1 MSARRRAPGEDL
13 DLSPFWDAVDFGP
26 ESILHPWAIG
36 ARTVEL
42 AAVFYT
48 DASLEQF
55 LDGPLQALQDHPQLC
70 EVSSRRS
77 LIEDTE
83 IFDRPVIILSAPRAG
98 STLLWETLAASSE
111 VWTIGGESHHVIE
124 AFPEL
129 NTRERGY
136 VSNRLVAEDL
146 APETAGKLRAG
157 FAGGLRDAGGRL
169 LFATPREERPGKL
182 RFLEKTPK
190 NALRLPFLRALFP
203 EARFLVLYRDPR
215 ENVSSLMEAWRRGG
229 RHYRAFQS
237 LPDWPA
243 GECWKK
249 GEWRMLLPP
258 GWPELRGRS
267 LAEIAAF
274 QWRQSYAVLLDDLA
288 RLPADQWCA
297 VHYSDL
303 LADPAGE
310 IGRLCRFADLR
321 LDGSLQERVGSAL
334 PRSRATLSAPDAEK
348 WKRNEEELEPVV
360 QPLLDI
366 YTRLRNL

>member
-169 LFATPREERPGKL
+169 LFAT
-182 RFLEKTPK
+182 
-190 NALRLPFLRALFP
+190 
-203 EARFLVLYRDPR
+203 
-215 ENVSSLMEAWRRGG
+215 
-229 RHYRAFQS
+229 
-237 LPDWPA
+237 
-243 GECWKK
+243 
-249 GEWRMLLPP
+249 
-258 GWPELRGRS
+258 
-267 LAEIAAF
+267 
-274 QWRQSYAVLLDDLA
+274 
-288 RLPADQWCA
+288 
-297 VHYSDL
+297 
-303 LADPAGE
+303 
-310 IGRLCRFADLR
+310 
-321 LDGSLQERVGSAL
+321 
-334 PRSRATLSAPDAEK
+334 
-348 WKRNEEELEPVV
+348 
-360 QPLLDI
+360 
-366 YTRLRNL
+366 